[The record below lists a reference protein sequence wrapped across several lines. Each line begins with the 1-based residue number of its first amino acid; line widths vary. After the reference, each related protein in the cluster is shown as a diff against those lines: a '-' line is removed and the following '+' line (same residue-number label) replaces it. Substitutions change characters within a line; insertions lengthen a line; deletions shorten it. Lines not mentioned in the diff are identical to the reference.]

1 MKRTHWFGALALLA
15 AGTGAARR
23 ADAADISV
31 AVSDSFITSKVDAAI
46 NGYIQSQISEF
57 AWLAGVTRVETFAS
71 GNGERTL
78 HVRLNLTF
86 DASVLGAPAVIPVD
100 IDFDVV
106 LDCNASGPYA
116 LIDALEATALVPV
129 PPEIEQRIQT
139 EANRMLTARTQAIIG
154 PIWSQLGSLP
164 ANAVAR
170 QVCPHFQVGPQGDLY
185 VEVDFR
191 NGCING
197 RRKLRACGAGYTG
210 EGHRYL
216 CVNGYW
222 ERAGGFCERAA
233 PPGGHRP

>member
-1 MKRTHWFGALALLA
+1 MKRTHWLGALAVVA
-15 AGTGAARR
+15 ASSGAARN
-23 ADAADISV
+23 AEAADISV
-31 AVSDSFITSKVDAAI
+31 AVSDSFITSTVDAAI
-46 NGYIQSQISEF
+46 NSYIQAQSSEF

-71 GNGERTL
+71 GADESTL
-78 HVRLNLTF
+78 HIRLNLTF
-86 DASVLGAPAVIPVD
+86 DASVLGAPVVVPVD

-106 LDCNASGPYA
+106 LDCNANGPYA
-116 LIDALEATALVPV
+116 LIDELEATTLLPV

-139 EANRMLTARTQAIIG
+139 EANRMLAARTGAIIG

-170 QVCPHFQVGPQGDLY
+170 QVCPHFEVGPQGDLY

-197 RRKLRACGAGYTG
+197 RRKVRTCGAGYTG
-210 EGHRYL
+210 DGYRYL

-222 ERAGGFCERAA
+222 ERAGGYCERAA